1 MPVRV
6 KYTKGGQTIVIEFS
20 KNSEPFDVMEKC
32 RKHFFPNE
40 VEEAYN
46 AAEEERKHHEALA
59 REAKAKP
66 ARRK

>member
-6 KYTKGGQTIVIEFS
+6 KYTKGDQTVVIEFS
-20 KNSEPFDVMEKC
+20 KNAEPFDVMETC

-46 AAEEERKHHEALA
+46 REDEIRKREEQRKREERPT
-59 REAKAKP
+59 R